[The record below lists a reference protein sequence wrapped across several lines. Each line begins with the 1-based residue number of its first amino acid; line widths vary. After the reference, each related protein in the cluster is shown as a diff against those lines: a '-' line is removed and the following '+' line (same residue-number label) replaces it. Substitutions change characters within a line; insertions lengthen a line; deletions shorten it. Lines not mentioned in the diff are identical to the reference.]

1 MFYHIVL
8 PVFHL
13 ALPVSSLC
21 LQASPAC
28 LDPLPLPFSPQKP
41 HLYLLSSY
49 QLFTFL
55 LQQSQKYIFTR
66 CATIPQQAGSVAT
79 LFHPTIPLD
88 HTFSYNPSFQLL
100 AQVVQSH
107 LRFNSSNTL
116 LVFSVFPA
124 CLFSTFNFSLTQT
137 RSYKQT
143 AKQVNCMRCLFC
155 HCPSLHYLS
164 NSALPLH
171 SYYNSHSSCLDGC
184 TGLLKFSLVSSQHI
198 CFLYYQSFSFFI
210 YVVSILN
217 YPNTLF

>member
-28 LDPLPLPFSPQKP
+28 LDPLPFPFSPQKP

-66 CATIPQQAGSVAT
+66 CATVPQQARSSIQQYLQTILSPIILPSNCLLRWSNLISDSTVLT
-79 LFHPTIPLD
+79 LSL
-88 HTFSYNPSFQLL
+88 SFP
-100 AQVVQSH
+100 
-107 LRFNSSNTL
+107 FDI
-116 LVFSVFPA
+116 FPA
-124 CLFSTFNFSLTQT
+124 YLFSTFNFSLTQT

-164 NSALPLH
+164 NSALPFH
-171 SYYNSHSSCLDGC
+171 SYYNSHSS
-184 TGLLKFSLVSSQHI
+184 
-198 CFLYYQSFSFFI
+198 
-210 YVVSILN
+210 
-217 YPNTLF
+217 